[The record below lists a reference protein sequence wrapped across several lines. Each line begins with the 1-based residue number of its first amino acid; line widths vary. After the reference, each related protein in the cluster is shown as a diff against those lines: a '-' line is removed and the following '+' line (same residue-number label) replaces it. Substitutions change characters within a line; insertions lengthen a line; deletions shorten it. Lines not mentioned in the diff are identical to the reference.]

1 MLYKEI
7 IHVLDKIYSGSSY
20 SSVDLEFSVNESIIQ
35 CIQKK
40 EEEIHQFVCK
50 ESAKVVS
57 VECDEAMEKRKS
69 D

>member
-1 MLYKEI
+1 M
-7 IHVLDKIYSGSSY
+7 LDKIYSGSSY

-35 CIQKK
+35 CCIQKK